1 MRLQKKTSLLIR
13 LEQEK
18 QNSYEEIES
27 QDFLQEEESPGLLT
41 FGGHLEVLR
50 KMLFRIILV
59 VVILGIVIFCFKQET
74 FEIILAPHNSDFHTF
89 RFIEEILNKIGWEF
103 HFKQYDIP
111 LISTELSAQFMTH
124 ITVSCILAVLLASPY
139 IVFELFKFISPAL
152 YESEKRYSYL
162 VAGIIYFLFIL
173 GLLMSYFV
181 LMPISFQ
188 FLATYQVSE
197 NISNTIT
204 LDSYIST
211 FTTLTFMMGVVF
223 QLPVFAYVLGKM
235 GFITDGVL
243 KRYRKY
249 AFVLIMVI
257 AAIITPPDLFTLI
270 LVTIPIYGL
279 YEVSIW
285 VLKKF
290 GKSEEEIALS
300 PSEQD

>member
-1 MRLQKKTSLLIR
+1 M
-13 LEQEK
+13 
-18 QNSYEEIES
+18 QNNIT
-27 QDFLQEEESPGLLT
+27 EESPEKISQKNDSGLLT

-50 KMLFRIILV
+50 EMLFRIILV
-59 VVILGIVIFCFKQET
+59 VVALGIIIFCFKQET

-89 RFIEEILNKIGWEF
+89 RFIENILNNFGWESPF
-103 HFKQYDIP
+103 RQYDIP

-124 ITVSCILAVLLASPY
+124 ITVTCILAVLLASPY
-139 IVFELFKFISPAL
+139 IVFELFRFISPAL

-173 GLLMSYFV
+173 GLLMSYFI

-188 FLATYQVSE
+188 FLATYQVNE
-197 NISNTIT
+197 NITNTIT
-204 LDSYIST
+204 LDSYISS

-223 QLPVFAYVLGKM
+223 QLPVFAYVLGRM
-235 GFITDGVL
+235 GFITAEL
-243 KRYRKY
+243 MRKYRKY

-279 YEVSIW
+279 YEVSIL
-285 VLKKF
+285 VLKRF
-290 GKSEEEIALS
+290 GKSDEESTEIPAV
-300 PSEQD
+300 E